1 MSGLVKGVVKRAK
14 KGLKFL
20 KRNWRKIVIAAAI
33 VFTAG
38 IATVGFAG
46 FGAAMGTAS
55 AAGASG
61 FGAFMSAAGSTMMA
75 GVASIGG
82 TLGIGKGAA
91 LSGFGGTGYATLGTG
106 AAAQGLGLAGS
117 NAAMTAG
124 NLASSAPSALAS
136 PAMRAGQAAA
146 SAVGP
151 SGAGGGLAG
160 AANAASAANAAG
172 TAGGGLANATGGFL
186 RNNAGT
192 LLQAGMGLV
201 SGYMQGRA
209 QDEEWERTKPRGM
222 WGVGLNG
229 VPSTSPSFAP
239 GLMWNPNSRPGFT
252 GNAALDSGQQIDPNS
267 GEPLNED
274 YDPTLAHMQRRTRA
288 PIYGG

>member
-14 KGLKFL
+14 KGLKFI
-20 KRNWRKIVIAAAI
+20 KKHWKKIVIAAAI

-46 FGAAMGTAS
+46 FGAAS
-55 AAGASG
+55 AAAGGGVGG
-61 FGAFMSAAGSTMMA
+61 FLSAAGSTMAA

-91 LSGFGGTGYATLGTG
+91 LAKFGGTGYATLGTG
-106 AAAQGLGLAGS
+106 AAAQSLGLAGS

-124 NLASSAPSALAS
+124 RAAGLAGSSATT
-136 PAMRAGQAAA
+136 AGQAGYG
-146 SAVGP
+146 V
-151 SGAGGGLAG
+151 LANS
-160 AANAASAANAAG
+160 ANAAPAAG
-172 TAGGGLANATGGFL
+172 WNGAAQLAGPAAAPAGATGGFFQ
-186 RNNAGT
+186 NNAGT

-201 SGYMQGRA
+201 NGYMQGRA
-209 QDEEWERTKPRGM
+209 QDEQWERTKPRGM

-229 VPSTSPSFAP
+229 TPNAQPSFSP

-252 GNAALDSGQQIDPNS
+252 GNAALDSGQQIDPNAA
-267 GEPLNED
+267 EPVNED
-274 YDPTLAHMQRRTRA
+274 YDPTLAHLARRNRQ